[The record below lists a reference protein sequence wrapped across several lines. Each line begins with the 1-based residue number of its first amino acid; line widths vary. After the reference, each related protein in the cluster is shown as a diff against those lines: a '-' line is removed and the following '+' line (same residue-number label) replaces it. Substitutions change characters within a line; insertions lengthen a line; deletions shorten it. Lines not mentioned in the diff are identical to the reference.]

1 MSNYQSARAPAEVTT
16 TRSGPNAR
24 LWIILGSITGVL
36 VILVGGCLACGA
48 LIVLTALN
56 EERRSTSPTK
66 NAGRQEGGTLS
77 STSWNGT
84 LNCDDGDNL
93 PVVIKFAANGNPLY
107 DYQTSTG
114 LKEVEFISSGQT
126 LRFVPPGGGVTNIVL
141 DSIAMSS
148 NRMSYSMTI
157 SRERS
162 GGGTLIQS
170 RAEISTEA
178 VVSDSTLD
186 LKTTIRSR
194 SAASQP
200 GYVIPDESV
209 TVCRGSLR
217 S

>member
-1 MSNYQSARAPAEVTT
+1 MSNHQSAGAPIEVTP
-16 TRSGPNAR
+16 TRSSPNVR
-24 LWIILGSITGVL
+24 LWIILGSITGGM
-36 VILVGGCLACGA
+36 VILMGGFLACGA
-48 LIVLTALN
+48 LIGLAVLN
-56 EERRSTSPTK
+56 EESQSTSPAT
-66 NAGRQEGGTLS
+66 NTGSQTEGTLS
-77 STSWNGT
+77 STRWKGT

-93 PVVIKFAANGNPLY
+93 PVVIKFAASGNPLY
-107 DYQTSTG
+107 DYQTSAG

-141 DSIAMSS
+141 DSIDMSS
-148 NRMSYSMTI
+148 SRVSYSMTV

-170 RAEISTEA
+170 RTQITTEA

-186 LKTTIRSR
+186 LQTTIRSR

-209 TVCRGSLR
+209 TICRGSLR